1 MQARIGTMK
10 PGSEKILVKLL
21 DCCMEELPVPG
32 FYDYHMLAKRL
43 GCSPPEIAVVL
54 SRITAEGYP
63 ASRTHFS
70 GYGIKT
76 KAPLSVIFDAIRGP
90 GQE

>member
-1 MQARIGTMK
+1 
-10 PGSEKILVKLL
+10 
-21 DCCMEELPVPG
+21 
-32 FYDYHMLAKRL
+32 
-43 GCSPPEIAVVL
+43 VL

-76 KAPLSVIFDAIRGP
+76 EAPLSVIFGAIRGRP
-90 GQE
+90 QE